1 MVYFIATFALFSN
14 ISAILIVIIVA
25 LLIFVGIL
33 VFVLVFVL
41 LSSRAHPKNVI
52 DVLIGL
58 LLTLA
63 TPKQML
69 VPYTETVLH
78 SPVFDE
84 HVLQDVEVGRHKLR
98 LAVAYTITSANFVKF
113 TSASHTYQC
122 S

>member
-1 MVYFIATFALFSN
+1 MVYFVATFTLFF
-14 ISAILIVIIVA
+14 AILIIVVVA
-25 LLIFVGIL
+25 LIVLVVIF
-33 VFVLVFVL
+33 VFVLVLVL
-41 LSSRAHPKNVI
+41 VSSRAHPKNVI

-78 SPVFDE
+78 FPVFDE

-98 LAVAYTITSANFVKF
+98 LAVAYKITSANLPKP
-113 TSASHTYQC
+113 T
-122 S
+122 

>member
-1 MVYFIATFALFSN
+1 MVYFVATFTLFF
-14 ISAILIVIIVA
+14 AILIIVVVA
-25 LLIFVGIL
+25 LIVLVVIF
-33 VFVLVFVL
+33 VFVLVLVL
-41 LSSRAHPKNVI
+41 VSSRAHPKNVI

-84 HVLQDVEVGRHKLR
+84 HVL
-98 LAVAYTITSANFVKF
+98 
-113 TSASHTYQC
+113 
-122 S
+122 